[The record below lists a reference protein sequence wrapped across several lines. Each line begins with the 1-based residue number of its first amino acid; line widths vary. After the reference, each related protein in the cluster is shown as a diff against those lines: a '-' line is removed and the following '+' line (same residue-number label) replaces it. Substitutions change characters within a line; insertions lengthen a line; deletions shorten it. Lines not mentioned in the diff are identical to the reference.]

1 VKINGI
7 IAISAGDMTEP
18 PLNQV
23 LLELMLTAQRHM
35 PGSRERQKALSQLF
49 RQLKQ
54 PGVLARPRSNQF
66 QGFYN
71 DIYEEA
77 VQRLFIYIHKNL
89 DAYTAERGTVLA
101 WVNFLFCQRFFIEA
115 SRDFMPTG
123 YRGMNMR
130 QVTIISVDD
139 LDRTIVESRSQQST
153 DSSLHTLRSY
163 LQEDP
168 QGSFSDAH
176 IEKHP
181 EISFR
186 WIALQRLDGYGWREL
201 SEQSGIS
208 PTTLSSFYQRN
219 FKKFL
224 LRIKQDLL

>member
-1 VKINGI
+1 
-7 IAISAGDMTEP
+7 MTES

-49 RQLKQ
+49 SQLKQ

-77 VQRLFIYIHKNL
+77 VQRLFIYIHKNV

-101 WVNFLFCQRFFIEA
+101 WVNFLFCKRFFVEA
-115 SRDFMPTG
+115 SREFIPAG
-123 YRGMNMR
+123 YRGMDMR
-130 QVTIISVDD
+130 EITIISVDD
-139 LDRTIVESRSQQST
+139 LDRTVVEPAPQQVM
-153 DSSLHTLRSY
+153 DSSFQTLRSY

-168 QGSFSDAH
+168 QGTFADAH

-181 EISFR
+181 DISFR
-186 WIALQRLDGYGWREL
+186 WIALQRLDGYGWREI

-208 PTTLSSFYQRN
+208 PTTLSSFYQRS

-224 LRIKQDLL
+224 LKIKQDLL